1 MAGLDSLNHFRSAAA
16 QVIARARQER
26 QHWGVAATGSPRT
39 IIERTRALADD
50 VLFPGALD
58 TDASTVL
65 PQNNLDA
72 LASLGLYGAAM
83 PGQVGGLGLLPTQL
97 LEIIEILSGGCLT
110 TAFVWLQHLGASSVV
125 AHADHLVAD
134 GTAAATA
141 SGELRLGVAFA
152 HLRRPGPPVLS
163 ASQTTG
169 GWLLNG
175 SAPWVTGWERIHRV
189 HTAALRRDDPQ
200 TIVWTLIDAAIGPTL
215 RVDRLELAAVN
226 ASSTVTVHFEDH
238 FVPDDRLTV
247 IEPLREWMVRDAT
260 GLRTN
265 GSLALGLARRCL
277 TLLGDHGD
285 ALADKLTHRRASLDD
300 AAPGAAMANARAEAS
315 AFALRCSAALLAQG
329 GGRGI
334 VRDHQAQRLARE
346 ALFLLVQGQTAAI
359 KSAQLEVFTR
369 H

>member
-1 MAGLDSLNHFRSAAA
+1 M
-16 QVIARARQER
+16 IARAGKER
-26 QHWGVAATGSPRT
+26 QHWGVVSTGSPRT

-83 PGQVGGLGLLPTQL
+83 PGHVGGLGLPPTQL
-97 LEIIEILSGGCLT
+97 LEIIEILSGGCLS
-110 TAFVWLQHLGASSVV
+110 TAFVWLQHLGASNVV
-125 AHADHLVAD
+125 AHVDHLVAD
-134 GTAAATA
+134 GTAAKAA

-163 ASQTTG
+163 ASRTTG
-169 GWLLNG
+169 GWWLNG
-175 SAPWVTGWERIHRV
+175 YAPWVTGWERIHRI

-200 TIVWTLIDAAIGPTL
+200 TIVWTLIDGAIGPTL

-226 ASSTVTVHFEDH
+226 ASSTVTVHFDDH
-238 FVPDDRLTV
+238 FVPDDRVTV
-247 IEPLREWMVRDAT
+247 IEPLQAWLLRDAA

-265 GSLALGLARRCL
+265 GSLAIGLAQRCL

-285 ALADKLTHRRASLDD
+285 AFVAELAHRRASLD
-300 AAPGAAMANARAEAS
+300 AASPGTEMATARAEAS
-315 AFALRCSAALLAQG
+315 AFALRCSAAALAQG

>member
-1 MAGLDSLNHFRSAAA
+1 MSQELPRRCTKGGA

-26 QHWGVAATGSPRT
+26 QHWGVATTRSTSP
-39 IIERTRALADD
+39 IVERTRALADD
-50 VLFPGALD
+50 VLFPGALE
-58 TDASTVL
+58 TDASALL
-65 PQNNLDA
+65 PRSNLDA

-83 PGQVGGLGLLPTQL
+83 PAQVGGLGLTPAEL
-97 LEIIEILSGGCLT
+97 LEVIEILSGGCLT
-110 TAFVWLQHLGASSVV
+110 TAFVWLQHLGASNVV

-134 GTAAATA
+134 GTAAAAA

-163 ASQTTG
+163 GSRTAG

-175 SAPWVTGWERIHRV
+175 SAPWVTGWERIQRV
-189 HTAALRRDDPQ
+189 HSAALRRDDPQ

-215 RVDRLELAAVN
+215 RAQRLELAAVN
-226 ASSTVTVHFEDH
+226 ASSTVTVHFDDH
-238 FVPDDRLTV
+238 FVPDDRVTV
-247 IEPLREWMVRDAT
+247 IEPLREWMLRDAA

-265 GSLALGLARRCL
+265 GSLAIGVADRCL
-277 TLLGDHGD
+277 TLLGDSRD
-285 ALADKLTHRRASLDD
+285 RLADELGHRRASLD
-300 AAPGAAMANARAEAS
+300 AASPGAEMAKARAEAS
-315 AFALRCSAALLAQG
+315 AFALRCSAAALAEG

-359 KSAQLEVFTR
+359 KAAQLEVFTR